1 MGSIRDI
8 NCGTDVSMM
17 EKLGRF
23 DKEFIIYGCTYMKQ
37 GKRLYYMTSRR
48 EKIYE
53 HIQKCLLNDVWPT
66 SVQSLLVSCA
76 VPAGSREE
84 IAQDAKI
91 ALAEQ
96 MKEDFSDDY
105 FNLLQDIAPKSVT
118 DGALKLLLNEKN
130 NLEGYF
136 DRDYL
141 LRFEGLI
148 EMAYYEKI
156 LTTNS
161 FIMLKEWV
169 KKELR
174 QMEDDIVLKNHFKRT
189 FSGFAYLRNG
199 KINYFYDGQKATVC
213 EKEHQMQK
221 EGDITTPIISK
232 TIWFDSKT
240 SVKTIREQFVIY
252 LHAMLDEKYM
262 DLVKKLKGLKSD
274 NIKINNIFDVCQEK
288 QLNTKETEE
297 IKAYAFKWYSLN

>member
-1 MGSIRDI
+1 MGSIRDV
-8 NCGTDVSMM
+8 NCSTDVAMM

-23 DKEFIIYGCTYMKQ
+23 DKEFIVYGCTYKEQ
-37 GKRLYYMTSRR
+37 GKRLYYMTSQR

-53 HIQKCLLNDVWPT
+53 HIQNCLLQDIWPT

-84 IAQDAKI
+84 IAQEAKI

-96 MKEDFSDDY
+96 MKKDFSDDY
-105 FNLLQDIAPKSVT
+105 FKLLQDIAPKSVT

-148 EMAYYEKI
+148 EMAYCEKI

-174 QMEDDIVLKNHFKRT
+174 QMEDDLVLKNHFKRT
-189 FSGFAYLRNG
+189 FSGFAYLEND
-199 KINYFYDGQKATVC
+199 KINYFYDGQKETVF
-213 EKEHQMQK
+213 EKKYQLQK
-221 EGDITTPIISK
+221 EGYMTTPIIVK
-232 TIWFDSKT
+232 NFWFDGKT
-240 SVKTIREQFVIY
+240 S
-252 LHAMLDEKYM
+252 
-262 DLVKKLKGLKSD
+262 LKSIRNKYESFLWKIID
-274 NIKINNIFDVCQEK
+274 EEYINQIRQIKSKKKPMACLNSIRNKMCNMNLGNKEK
-288 QLNTKETEE
+288 QD
-297 IKAYAFKWYSLN
+297 IKAYINKWYTK